1 MDECDY
7 FLEWLVK
14 GRLAEARA
22 EAARWRLV
30 HSASSPRPGLLTRL
44 GNALLQLTGDLGRR
58 RRKDARRAD
67 RLASL

>member
-1 MDECDY
+1 MDESDY

-14 GRLAEARA
+14 GRMAEARA

-30 HSASSPRPGLLTRL
+30 HSASPPRPGLLRRL
-44 GNALLQLTGDLGRR
+44 GNALLQLTHDLRR
-58 RRKDARRAD
+58 RRKKDARSAG